1 MAATLVG
8 ADGRF
13 DWSALCA
20 AHDEQGESRLDGQFL
35 RANFQPTERYVM
47 TRAGS
52 VRHRLAA
59 DKSGFHNLK
68 LAGDWTKNG
77 IDGGSVEAAV
87 TSGMQAS
94 RAISGSPK
102 VIQGEHG
109 WLVDD

>member
-1 MAATLVG
+1 
-8 ADGRF
+8 
-13 DWSALCA
+13 
-20 AHDEQGESRLDGQFL
+20 
-35 RANFQPTERYVM
+35 M

-59 DKSGFHNLK
+59 DNSGFHNLK

-94 RAISGSPK
+94 RAISGSPAE
-102 VIQGEHG
+102 IQGEHG